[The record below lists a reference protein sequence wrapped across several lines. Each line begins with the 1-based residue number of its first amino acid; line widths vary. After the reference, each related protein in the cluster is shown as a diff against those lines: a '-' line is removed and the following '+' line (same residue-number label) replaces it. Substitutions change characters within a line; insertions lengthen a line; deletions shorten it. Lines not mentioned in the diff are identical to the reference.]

1 MLNGAYT
8 HTNFVAEE
16 TDSQDYSPVVITP
29 QWCHRRP
36 KLRATSHLSA
46 LHIHMY
52 STSCRSCST
61 ILLSCYVPCSEGL
74 HLGVET
80 YMCAVCNPHP
90 FLLLLLKELLVSI
103 SLLLNHLLQER
114 DLLQT
119 LGSLKVINLHKVVPT
134 HAHTHT
140 RTRTPHTHRQRNLA
154 PSLTISALAYNR
166 SQMSQGGASAYG

>member
-1 MLNGAYT
+1 MGEEGRQDGRGKKDGRRGEEDGRLLNGAYT

-16 TDSQDYSPVVITP
+16 TDSQDYSPVVSPEAQAEGNITLECVAHTHV
-29 QWCHRRP
+29 QYIM
-36 KLRATSHLSA
+36 LQLFN
-46 LHIHMY
+46 L
-52 STSCRSCST
+52 
-61 ILLSCYVPCSEGL
+61 LLSCYVPCSEGL

-140 RTRTPHTHRQRNLA
+140 HTTHTGNA
-154 PSLTISALAYNR
+154 T
-166 SQMSQGGASAYG
+166 

>member
-1 MLNGAYT
+1 MGEEGRQDGRGKKDGRRGEEDGRLLNGAYT

-61 ILLSCYVPCSEGL
+61 ILLSSYVPCSEGL

-140 RTRTPHTHRQRNLA
+140 HTTHTGNA
-154 PSLTISALAYNR
+154 T
-166 SQMSQGGASAYG
+166 